1 MLGQRGKVVGEEL
14 GGVFGLGSEQR
25 LEAVRVEL
33 GHALARNV
41 RRHPLVGAEPARRL
55 DIEGHHAALRGEAQ
69 QPRRAET
76 DAGETCTEAISGR
89 ASRIRSWLK
98 PGRSPQRKSA
108 GFVVFPRGRREILYL
123 DNAMSASVLRS
134 LLCLLALGG
143 VTALQVRPESSR
155 LAAPRPVLRATTLV
169 AAAAAA
175 EDEGKAGLC
184 ASTAN
189 LVKSIVGSGVLSLPV
204 GVAAFS
210 SARTAI
216 LPALT
221 LLAVAGAISGYC
233 FSAVGR
239 VCAATG
245 SKSWGEAWSKSV
257 GESTA
262 WVPSALIGILT
273 LSVSLQY
280 TMVIGDSFSS
290 IFSAWGLPSLIA
302 SRSGAIIFLTALGT
316 P

>member
-1 MLGQRGKVVGEEL
+1 ML
-14 GGVFGLGSEQR
+14 SS
-25 LEAVRVEL
+25 
-33 GHALARNV
+33 
-41 RRHPLVGAEPARRL
+41 
-55 DIEGHHAALRGEAQ
+55 AAKRK
-69 QPRRAET
+69 PRRAET
-76 DAGETCTEAISGR
+76 DCQKTCTEVSSGR
-89 ASRIRSWLK
+89 APPISVRRAVL
-98 PGRSPQRKSA
+98 RRVSPQT

-123 DNAMSASVLRS
+123 DNAMSASVLVRS

-143 VTALQVRPESSR
+143 VAALQVRPESSR

-175 EDEGKAGLC
+175 EDEGKAGLS

-233 FSAVGR
+233 KRHATTPIASCTARTGTHARTMHRLHFSNLQASPPSGA
-239 VCAATG
+239 CAPRP
-245 SKSWGEAWSKSV
+245 
-257 GESTA
+257 
-262 WVPSALIGILT
+262 VPSRGARRGR
-273 LSVSLQY
+273 SRWARARRGCPQRSSASLR
-280 TMVIGDSFSS
+280 
-290 IFSAWGLPSLIA
+290 
-302 SRSGAIIFLTALGT
+302 SR
-316 P
+316 

>member
-1 MLGQRGKVVGEEL
+1 MS
-14 GGVFGLGSEQR
+14 GS
-25 LEAVRVEL
+25 V
-33 GHALARNV
+33 
-41 RRHPLVGAEPARRL
+41 
-55 DIEGHHAALRGEAQ
+55 
-69 QPRRAET
+69 
-76 DAGETCTEAISGR
+76 
-89 ASRIRSWLK
+89 
-98 PGRSPQRKSA
+98 
-108 GFVVFPRGRREILYL
+108 
-123 DNAMSASVLRS
+123 MRS
-134 LLCLLALGG
+134 LLCVLALGG
-143 VTALQVRPESSR
+143 VAALQVHPESR
-155 LAAPRPVLRATTLV
+155 LSAPRPVLRATTLV
-169 AAAAAA
+169 AAAAAV
-175 EDEGKAGLC
+175 EDEGKAGLS

-216 LPALT
+216 LPAIA

-273 LSVSLQY
+273 LSV
-280 TMVIGDSFSS
+280 
-290 IFSAWGLPSLIA
+290 LPSLA
-302 SRSGAIIFLTALGT
+302 ALGFT
-316 P
+316 SILGVGGLLY

>member
-1 MLGQRGKVVGEEL
+1 
-14 GGVFGLGSEQR
+14 
-25 LEAVRVEL
+25 
-33 GHALARNV
+33 
-41 RRHPLVGAEPARRL
+41 
-55 DIEGHHAALRGEAQ
+55 
-69 QPRRAET
+69 
-76 DAGETCTEAISGR
+76 
-89 ASRIRSWLK
+89 
-98 PGRSPQRKSA
+98 
-108 GFVVFPRGRREILYL
+108 
-123 DNAMSASVLRS
+123 MSASVLVRS
-134 LLCLLALGG
+134 LLCLHALGG
-143 VTALQVRPESSR
+143 VAALQVRPESSR
-155 LAAPRPVLRATTLV
+155 LAAPRPVLRATKLV

-175 EDEGKAGLC
+175 EDEGKAGLS